1 MWITSSKESCF
12 EVGKMKGDVILVE
25 AQAHDAESISKNEA
39 WDHAFRMGTAW
50 WDVKVKILAFL
61 KEVSFNFTC
70 WG

>member
-1 MWITSSKESCF
+1 MWITSSEESCL
-12 EVGKMKGDVILVE
+12 EVGKVNGDVILMGT
-25 AQAHDAESISKNEA
+25 QAHDAESVSKDEA
-39 WDHAFRMGTAW
+39 LNHAFGMGTAW